1 MLAYLFLA
9 PLSTYIN
16 STNESRIRHEPDTI
30 ESLGRF
36 RFDHLESP
44 ATSSVQA
51 DIDAVTKAAA
61 RKSDSW
67 FAKLA
72 GVFAPVCSSASRLRR
87 I

>member
-16 STNESRIRHEPDTI
+16 STDESRIRHEPDTI

-44 ATSSVQA
+44 AISSVQA
-51 DIDAVTKAAA
+51 DVDAVTKAAP

-72 GVFAPVCSSASRLRR
+72 GVFAPVCSSAS
-87 I
+87 

>member
-9 PLSTYIN
+9 PLSTYMN
-16 STNESRIRHEPDTI
+16 STNESHIKHEPDTM

-36 RFDHLESP
+36 CFDHLESP

-51 DIDAVTKAAA
+51 DIDAVTKAAP
-61 RKSDSW
+61 RKSGGL

-72 GVFAPVCSSASRLRR
+72 AVFAPLPAAAKLN
-87 I
+87 